1 MIYCTKSLWPVAH
14 TVHGPTTPGKKR
26 KPSDRQ
32 AASRAFTLDL
42 NVHLVQHSTSTAHCA
57 ANTQGEIWT
66 TFPFPGRRP
75 SRRSLDLHSSQ
86 QNLHLNPSTSHIH
99 SPYRASQSDPS
110 SIPPRPPCN
119 RVLAK
124 FPFLFLE
131 TRSFGVSRIKIFEVA
146 RSLIEGLWLC
156 SKQFHHSLHILLPS
170 PNISSLGNAH
180 FRQSYSSSSVP

>member
-1 MIYCTKSLWPVAH
+1 MGRQPR
-14 TVHGPTTPGKKR
+14 GKKG

-32 AASRAFTLDL
+32 TASQVLTLDL
-42 NVHLVQHSTSTAHCA
+42 NVHLVQHNTSTAQQSTHSTAHCA
-57 ANTQGEIWT
+57 ASTQGEIWT
-66 TFPFPGRRP
+66 TFPFPGHRP

-156 SKQFHHSLHILLPS
+156 GKQFHHSLHILLPS